1 MTPKYRDEERL
12 ELILE
17 LISHIDRRLEDMDQA
32 RFESDRD
39 EIDLTAFRLEHIG
52 ESCKK
57 LSSQIRERHA
67 HIAWP
72 EICAMR
78 NLLAHDYGAI
88 IATRLWKSATSEL
101 APLIVM
107 CQTELVRIRK

>member
-39 EIDLTAFRLEHIG
+39 EIDL
-52 ESCKK
+52 
-57 LSSQIRERHA
+57 
-67 HIAWP
+67 
-72 EICAMR
+72 
-78 NLLAHDYGAI
+78 
-88 IATRLWKSATSEL
+88 
-101 APLIVM
+101 
-107 CQTELVRIRK
+107 